1 MPGVFMHRLHILMTV
16 TQSIEREVF
25 LSTPLWW
32 WVVKISQNLFRHIPR
47 FIILYYQ
54 LKNILGFFLCVATF
68 KCQKKGEKTLGGQE
82 GIKEGMECVCVGC
95 ESKGPEKSKRP
106 YLLLVLAMISDMA
119 L

>member
-54 LKNILGFFLCVATF
+54 LKNILVLCGHFQVA
-68 KCQKKGEKTLGGQE
+68 KKREKTLGGNRALKNAWNAFALGVSQ
-82 GIKEGMECVCVGC
+82 KVL
-95 ESKGPEKSKRP
+95 KKSKRP
-106 YLLLVLAMISDMA
+106 YLLLVLAKIFDMA